1 MAAMDVVV
9 VPYSQEGDA
18 YFSPLK
24 LFEAMAMA
32 KPVVGANLGQVAE
45 ILVHGETGCLYEPG
59 SAEDLAK
66 KITAVLE
73 MTDGGAR
80 LGAAARQWVVENQ
93 TWERNAQRIE
103 ALAQSLTGTVE
114 MSRAR

>member
-1 MAAMDVVV
+1 VV
-9 VPYSQEGDA
+9 VPYSQGGDA

-32 KPVVGANLGQVAE
+32 KPVVGANLGQAGE

-66 KITAVLE
+66 KIAAVLE

-80 LGAAARQWVVENQ
+80 LGASARRWVVENQ

-103 ALAQSLTGTVE
+103 ALARSLTGTVE